1 MGKKYSTVKW
11 SIWWLLAF
19 SFILVLFF
27 RISTA
32 VITDNLSK
40 ELGFTQLQISN
51 IASLALYS
59 YAIMQIPAGILIDK
73 YGARKISSIGMIIG
87 GMGSILFGTI
97 NNIHLA
103 YISRIMV
110 GAGTSVIILSMFKL
124 QGNWFKKEE
133 FASITTKFSFIG
145 NLGSV
150 CATFPLVYLNDFIGW
165 RNSFILIGTIGVVIG
180 FSIYIIVRDT
190 PKEYN
195 FDEINIVEVQQI
207 NLKEGLKSVFTNKAT
222 WYNSLI
228 LFSLVGISTA
238 FTSLWGVSYITDV
251 YDVSKNVAAFIISF
265 FTYGFVAGSI
275 IMNFLFSK
283 IEGSNFKI
291 LKVGAL
297 LNILIW
303 TYIIFICNGKP
314 PIIILAILLFITGCI
329 TMAHLQA
336 FNDVKYKNEE
346 KYSGLSTSIVN
357 TSEFLGSGIINLVIA
372 FIIQNTSDI
381 ALGYRLGFSIFIVM
395 SMLTLIASQI
405 GLKNDKVEKLNYSF
419 KI

>member
-1 MGKKYSTVKW
+1 MSKKYSTVKL
-11 SIWWLLAF
+11 SIWWLLTF

-27 RISTA
+27 RLSTA

-87 GMGSILFGTI
+87 GIGSILFGTI
-97 NNIHLA
+97 NNISLA

-110 GAGTSVIILSMFKL
+110 GAGTSVILLSMFKL

-145 NLGSV
+145 NLGTV

-165 RNSFILIGTIGVVIG
+165 KNSFILIGTIGVIIG
-180 FSIYIIVRDT
+180 FSIYIVVRDT
-190 PKEYN
+190 PKEHN
-195 FDEINIVEVQQI
+195 FDVNINIVEVEKI
-207 NLKEGLKSVFTNKAT
+207 KLKEGLKSVFTNKAT
-222 WYNSLI
+222 WYNSLV

-251 YDVSKNVAAFIISF
+251 YNVSKSVSAFIMSF
-265 FTYGFVAGSI
+265 FTYGFVAGAI

-303 TYIIFICNGKP
+303 VYIIVICNAKP
-314 PIIILAILLFITGCI
+314 PIGILAILLFIIGCI
-329 TMAHLQA
+329 NMAHLQA

-346 KYSGLSTSIVN
+346 KYSGLSTSVVN
-357 TSEFLGSGIINLVIA
+357 TSAFLGSGIINLVIA
-372 FIIQNTSDI
+372 FIIQNTTDI
-381 ALGYRLGFSIFIVM
+381 VLGYRLGFSIFIVM
-395 SMLTLIASQI
+395 NILTLIASQI
-405 GLKNDKVEKLNYSF
+405 GLKNDTLEKLNYCN
-419 KI
+419 

>member
-207 NLKEGLKSVFTNKAT
+207 KLKEGLKSVFTNKST
-222 WYNSLI
+222 WYNI
-228 LFSLVGISTA
+228 PNNVVGVLV
-238 FTSLWGVSYITDV
+238 
-251 YDVSKNVAAFIISF
+251 N
-265 FTYGFVAGSI
+265 
-275 IMNFLFSK
+275 
-283 IEGSNFKI
+283 
-291 LKVGAL
+291 
-297 LNILIW
+297 
-303 TYIIFICNGKP
+303 P
-314 PIIILAILLFITGCI
+314 ITG
-329 TMAHLQA
+329 MVADE
-336 FNDVKYKNEE
+336 NDVKKEMFFYLKGTEPTLQSVSKDLDAVFKEE
-346 KYSGLSTSIVN
+346 NIVEEPVSPEATIN
-357 TSEFLGSGIINLVIA
+357 IVISGIDKTNTEELISFLEVLKQVNGSNIKTINNKTIIGKNAQDLELVE
-372 FIIQNTSDI
+372 TSAVTSAITSSSTNSQVPTAKAVYDQ
-381 ALGYRLGFSIFIVM
+381 LG
-395 SMLTLIASQI
+395 
-405 GLKNDKVEKLNYSF
+405 GLKLQQITQADYDALVQGGTVDASTLYIITNVVN
-419 KI
+419 

>member
-1 MGKKYSTVKW
+1 MSKKYSTVKW
-11 SIWWLLAF
+11 SIWWLLTF

-27 RISTA
+27 RLSTA

-87 GMGSILFGTI
+87 GIGSILFGTI
-97 NNIHLA
+97 NNISLA

-110 GAGTSVIILSMFKL
+110 GAGTSVILLSMFKL

-145 NLGSV
+145 NLGTV

-165 RNSFILIGTIGVVIG
+165 RNSFILIGTIGVIIG
-180 FSIYIIVRDT
+180 FSIYIVVRDT
-190 PKEYN
+190 PKEHN
-195 FDEINIVEVQQI
+195 FDVNINIVEVEKI
-207 NLKEGLKSVFTNKAT
+207 KLKEGLKSVFTNKAT
-222 WYNSLI
+222 WYNSLV

-251 YDVSKNVAAFIISF
+251 YNVSKSVSAFIMSF
-265 FTYGFVAGSI
+265 FTYGFVAGSV

-303 TYIIFICNGKP
+303 IYIIVICSAKP
-314 PIIILAILLFITGCI
+314 PIDILAILLFIIGCI
-329 TMAHLQA
+329 NMAHLQA

-346 KYSGLSTSIVN
+346 KYSGLSTSVVN
-357 TSEFLGSGIINLVIA
+357 TSAFLGSGIINLVIA
-372 FIIQNTSDI
+372 FIIQNTTDI
-381 ALGYRLGFSIFIVM
+381 VLGYRLGFSIFIVM
-395 SMLTLIASQI
+395 NILTLIASQI
-405 GLKNDKVEKLNYSF
+405 GLKNDTLEKLNYCN
-419 KI
+419 

>member
-207 NLKEGLKSVFTNKAT
+207 KLKEGLKSVFTNKAT

-238 FTSLWGVSYITDV
+238 FTSLWGISYITDV
-251 YDVSKNVAAFIISF
+251 YNVSKSVSAFIISF

-303 TYIIFICNGKP
+303 VYIIVICNAKP
-314 PIIILAILLFITGCI
+314 PIITLAILFFIIGCI
-329 TMAHLQA
+329 NMAHLQA

-372 FIIQNTSDI
+372 FIIQNTTDI
-381 ALGYRLGFSIFIVM
+381 VLGYRLGFSIFIVM
-395 SMLTLIASQI
+395 NILTVISAQI
-405 GLKNDKVEKLNYSF
+405 GLKNDTLEKLNYCN
-419 KI
+419 

>member
-1 MGKKYSTVKW
+1 MSKKYSTVKW
-11 SIWWLLAF
+11 SIWWLLTF

-27 RISTA
+27 RLSTA

-87 GMGSILFGTI
+87 GIGSILFGTI
-97 NNIHLA
+97 NNISLA

-110 GAGTSVIILSMFKL
+110 GAGTSVILLSMFKL

-145 NLGSV
+145 NLGTV

-165 RNSFILIGTIGVVIG
+165 RNSFILIGTIGVIIG
-180 FSIYIIVRDT
+180 FSIYIVVRDT
-190 PKEYN
+190 PKEHN
-195 FDEINIVEVQQI
+195 FDVNIDIVEVEKI
-207 NLKEGLKSVFTNKAT
+207 KLKDGLKSVFTNKAT
-222 WYNSLI
+222 WYNSLV

-251 YDVSKNVAAFIISF
+251 YNVSKSVSAFIMSF
-265 FTYGFVAGSI
+265 FTYGFVAGAI

-303 TYIIFICNGKP
+303 VYIIVICNAKP
-314 PIIILAILLFITGCI
+314 PIITLAILFFIIGCI
-329 TMAHLQA
+329 NMAHLQA

-346 KYSGLSTSIVN
+346 KYSGLSTSVVN
-357 TSEFLGSGIINLVIA
+357 TSAFLGSGIINLVIA
-372 FIIQNTSDI
+372 FIIQNTTDI
-381 ALGYRLGFSIFIVM
+381 VLGYRLGFSIFIVM
-395 SMLTLIASQI
+395 NILTLIASQI
-405 GLKNDKVEKLNYSF
+405 GLKNDTLEKLNYCN
-419 KI
+419 

>member
-1 MGKKYSTVKW
+1 MSKKYSTVKW
-11 SIWWLLAF
+11 SIWWLLTF

-40 ELGFTQLQISN
+40 ELGFTKLQISN
-51 IASLALYS
+51 IASLSLYS

-87 GMGSILFGTI
+87 GIGSILFGTI
-97 NNIHLA
+97 NNIYLA

-110 GAGTSVIILSMFKL
+110 GAGTSVILLAMFKL

-145 NLGSV
+145 NLGTV
-150 CATFPLVYLNDFIGW
+150 CATFPLVYLNNFIGW
-165 RNSFILIGTIGVVIG
+165 RNSFILIGTIGVIIG
-180 FSIYIIVRDT
+180 FSIYIVVRDT
-190 PKEYN
+190 PKEHN
-195 FDEINIVEVQQI
+195 FDVNIDIVKVEKI
-207 NLKEGLKSVFTNKAT
+207 KLKDGLKSVFTNKAT
-222 WYNSLI
+222 WYNSLV

-251 YDVSKNVAAFIISF
+251 YNVSKSVSAFIISF

-283 IEGSNFKI
+283 IKGSNFKI

-303 TYIIFICNGKP
+303 VYIIVICNAKP
-314 PIIILAILLFITGCI
+314 PIITLAILFFIIGCI
-329 TMAHLQA
+329 NMAHLQA

-372 FIIQNTSDI
+372 FIIQNTTDI
-381 ALGYRLGFSIFIVM
+381 VLGYRLGFSIFIVM
-395 SMLTLIASQI
+395 NILTVISAQI
-405 GLKNDKVEKLNYSF
+405 GLKNDTLEKLNYCN
-419 KI
+419 

>member
-1 MGKKYSTVKW
+1 MSKKYSTVKW
-11 SIWWLLAF
+11 SIWWLLTF

-27 RISTA
+27 RLSTA
-32 VITDNLSK
+32 VITDNLSN

-59 YAIMQIPAGILIDK
+59 YAIMQIPSGILIDK

-87 GMGSILFGTI
+87 GIGSILFGFM
-97 NNIHLA
+97 NNIYLA

-207 NLKEGLKSVFTNKAT
+207 KLKEGLKSVFTNKAT

-251 YDVSKNVAAFIISF
+251 YDVSKNVSAFIISF

-314 PIIILAILLFITGCI
+314 PIIILAILLFIIGCI

-372 FIIQNTSDI
+372 FIIQNTTNI
-381 ALGYRLGFSIFIVM
+381 YLGYRLGFSIFIVM

-405 GLKNDKVEKLNYSF
+405 GIKNDKVEKLNYSL

>member
-1 MGKKYSTVKW
+1 MSKKYSTVKW
-11 SIWWLLAF
+11 SIWWLLIF

-40 ELGFTQLQISN
+40 ELGFTKLQISN
-51 IASLALYS
+51 IASLSLYS

-87 GMGSILFGTI
+87 GIGSILFGTI
-97 NNIHLA
+97 NNIYLA

-110 GAGTSVIILSMFKL
+110 GAGTSVILLAMFKL

-145 NLGSV
+145 NLGTV

-165 RNSFILIGTIGVVIG
+165 RNSFILIGTIGVIIG
-180 FSIYIIVRDT
+180 FSIYIVVRDT
-190 PKEYN
+190 PKEHN
-195 FDEINIVEVQQI
+195 FDVNIDIVKVEKI
-207 NLKEGLKSVFTNKAT
+207 KLKDGLKSVFTNKAT
-222 WYNSLI
+222 WYNSLV

-251 YDVSKNVAAFIISF
+251 YNVSKSVSAFIISF

-283 IEGSNFKI
+283 IKGSNFKI
-291 LKVGAL
+291 LKVGEL

-303 TYIIFICNGKP
+303 VYIIVICNAKP
-314 PIIILAILLFITGCI
+314 PIITLAILFFIIGCI
-329 TMAHLQA
+329 NMAHLQA

-372 FIIQNTSDI
+372 FIIQNTTDI
-381 ALGYRLGFSIFIVM
+381 VLGYRLGFSIFIVM
-395 SMLTLIASQI
+395 NILTVISAQI
-405 GLKNDKVEKLNYSF
+405 GLKNDTLEKLNYCN
-419 KI
+419 

>member
-207 NLKEGLKSVFTNKAT
+207 KLKEGLKSVFTNKAT

-251 YDVSKNVAAFIISF
+251 YDVSKNVSAFIISF

-275 IMNFLFSK
+275 IMNFFFSK
-283 IEGSNFKI
+283 IEGSNFNI

-297 LNILIW
+297 LNI
-303 TYIIFICNGKP
+303 
-314 PIIILAILLFITGCI
+314 
-329 TMAHLQA
+329 
-336 FNDVKYKNEE
+336 
-346 KYSGLSTSIVN
+346 
-357 TSEFLGSGIINLVIA
+357 
-372 FIIQNTSDI
+372 
-381 ALGYRLGFSIFIVM
+381 
-395 SMLTLIASQI
+395 
-405 GLKNDKVEKLNYSF
+405 
-419 KI
+419 

>member
-207 NLKEGLKSVFTNKAT
+207 KLKEGLKSVFTNKAT

-251 YDVSKNVAAFIISF
+251 YDVSKNVSAFIISF

-283 IEGSNFKI
+283 IKGSNFKI

-303 TYIIFICNGKP
+303 VYIIVICNAKP
-314 PIIILAILLFITGCI
+314 PIITLAILFFIIGCI

-372 FIIQNTSDI
+372 FIIQNTTDI